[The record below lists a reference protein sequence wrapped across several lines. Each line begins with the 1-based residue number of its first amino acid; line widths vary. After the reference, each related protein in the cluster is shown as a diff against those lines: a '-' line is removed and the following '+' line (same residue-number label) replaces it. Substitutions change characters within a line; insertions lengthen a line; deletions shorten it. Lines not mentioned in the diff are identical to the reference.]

1 MPDMKPTRIAAAIA
15 ACLSLHGVAQ
25 AGNAPITRVTL
36 YSGTA
41 MVERSAQ
48 VAPGMK
54 ELEISGL
61 PANFDAQT
69 LRVQAS
75 PGVQVGQVVTRDVGQ
90 AEAPSPREAELET
103 RLQALEDSRDVLVVE
118 VESSMLVKNY
128 LSKLNGGDGAQAPVD
143 GKSLASAVDA
153 IKRGGRDALAQ
164 IQRTQVQL
172 REIDRKIKA
181 AQRELE
187 KARSGAREQR
197 SVVITVAAQ
206 QAGSIKLSYQVNRAG
221 WKPAYRATLNSDSST
236 IELER
241 MAVVAQKSGE
251 DWSGVELRLSTGQPR
266 LSPQAPEPVTR
277 RLAYHPPRPRADAE
291 LLERP
296 APPPAPALAPVLS
309 YATNV
314 HSAARGPQDNFIPP
328 VVETQGAYDTEF
340 AVPNRVNLAS
350 DGREITLGLST
361 LKLPA
366 RQRVR
371 VVPRQEKFAV
381 LTAEAERPSGVWLN
395 GNVQLYR
402 DGGYV
407 GATHWNT
414 QASDKLALSFGRDE
428 LVRVTV
434 ERADQQSGSR
444 GLLSQRGEHQVADV
458 FTISSFH
465 KKPVEVLVLEASPV
479 SASEEIK
486 VKQTFA
492 PQPGILAW
500 EQRQGVVG
508 WEKTM
513 APNETMK
520 INVGYNITYPKEGTV
535 SGMHNF

>member
-1 MPDMKPTRIAAAIA
+1 MKPTRIASAIA
-15 ACLSLHGVAQ
+15 LCLTLQGFAC
-25 AGNAPITRVTL
+25 AGNAPITRVTM

-41 MVERSAQ
+41 TVERSAQ

-69 LRVQAS
+69 LRIQAP
-75 PGVQVGQVVTRDVGQ
+75 PGVQVGAIVTRDVGQ
-90 AEAPSPREAELET
+90 ADAISPREAELEAK
-103 RLQALEDSRDVLVVE
+103 LQALEDSRDLLNVE
-118 VESSMLVKNY
+118 VESSKLVKNY
-128 LSKLNGGDGAQAPVD
+128 LSKLNGGENSQTPVD
-143 GKSLASAVDA
+143 GKSLGAAVDT
-153 IKRGGRDALAQ
+153 IKRSGREALAQ
-164 IQRTQVQL
+164 IQRTQVQI
-172 REIDRKIKA
+172 RELDKKIA
-181 AQRELE
+181 ATQGELE
-187 KARSGAREQR
+187 KARSGARDQR
-197 SVVITVAAQ
+197 SITIAVAAQ

-221 WKPAYRATLNSDSST
+221 WKPAYRASLNSATST

-266 LSPQAPEPVTR
+266 LSPQAPEPMPQ
-277 RLAYHPPRPRADAE
+277 RLTYYPPQPAQAKYANALE
-291 LLERP
+291 ERP
-296 APPPAPALAPVLS
+296 MPVPAAAPPAIQLAPNTVS
-309 YATNV
+309 DT
-314 HSAARGPQDNFIPP
+314 FIPP
-328 VVETQGAYDTEF
+328 VLESQGAFDTEF
-340 AVPNRVNLAS
+340 AVPNHVNLAS
-350 DGREITLGLST
+350 DGREITLALST
-361 LKLPA
+361 TKLA
-366 RQRVR
+366 TKQRVR

-381 LTAEAERPSGVWLN
+381 ITAEGERPAGVWLN
-395 GNVQLYR
+395 GNIQLFR
-402 DGGYV
+402 DGAYV
-407 GATHWNT
+407 GATNWNP

-434 ERADQQSGSR
+434 DRADQQSGSR
-444 GLLSQRGEHQVADV
+444 GFLSQRGEHQVADV

-465 KKPVEVLVLEASPV
+465 KTPVEVLVLESTPV

-492 PQPGILAW
+492 PQPGIAMW

>member
-1 MPDMKPTRIAAAIA
+1 MKPTSIAAALAICFSLQGIA
-15 ACLSLHGVAQ
+15 CAAD
-25 AGNAPITRVTL
+25 APVTRVTL

-41 MVERSAQ
+41 TVERSAQ

-61 PANFDAQT
+61 PANFDPQT

-75 PGVQVGQVVTRDVGQ
+75 AGVQVGQIVTRDAGQ
-90 AEAPSPREAELET
+90 AEAPSPREAELEAK
-103 RLQALEDSRDVLVVE
+103 LQALEDSRDLLNVE
-118 VESSMLVKNY
+118 IESSMLVKNY
-128 LSKLNGGDGAQAPVD
+128 LSKLNGGENPQAPVD
-143 GKSLASAVDA
+143 GKSLGAAVDT
-153 IKRGGRDALAQ
+153 IKRGGREALAQ

-172 REIDRKIKA
+172 RDIEKKIKV
-181 AQRELE
+181 AQRDLE
-187 KARSGAREQR
+187 KARSGARDQR
-197 SVVITVAAQ
+197 SITIAVAAQ

-221 WKPAYRATLNSDSST
+221 WKPAYRASLNSATST

-266 LSPQAPEPVTR
+266 LSPQAPEPVPR
-277 RLAYHPPRPRADAE
+277 RLTYHPPAPPSDVRM
-291 LLERP
+291 LERAAP
-296 APPPAPALAPVLS
+296 AAPMAYAPPPPAG
-309 YATNV
+309 
-314 HSAARGPQDNFIPP
+314 AAQDSFIPP
-328 VVETQGAYDTEF
+328 VLESQGTFDTEF

-350 DGREITLGLST
+350 DGREITLALST

-366 RQRVR
+366 KQRVR

-381 LTAEAERPSGVWLN
+381 VTAEAERPSGVWLN
-395 GNVQLYR
+395 GNVQLFR

-414 QASDKLALSFGRDE
+414 QASDKLALSFGRDD

-434 ERADQQSGSR
+434 DRADQQTGSR
-444 GLLSQRGEHQVADV
+444 GFLSQRGEHQVSDV
-458 FTISSFH
+458 FTITSFH
-465 KKPVEVLVLEASPV
+465 KTPVELLVLEAAPV

-486 VKQTFA
+486 VKATFS
-492 PQPGILAW
+492 PQPSIAAW
-500 EQRQGVVG
+500 QQRQGVVG
-508 WEKTM
+508 WEKTL
-513 APNETMK
+513 APDEAMK
-520 INVGYNITYPKEGTV
+520 ISVGYNIAYPKEGTV

>member
-1 MPDMKPTRIAAAIA
+1 MKPTRIA
-15 ACLSLHGVAQ
+15 VALCFALQ
-25 AGNAPITRVTL
+25 GLAQAAGNAPITRVTL

-54 ELEISGL
+54 ELEITGL

-90 AEAPSPREAELET
+90 AEAPSPREAELEA
-103 RLQALEDSRDVLVVE
+103 RLQALQDSRDVLTVE

-128 LSKLNGGDGAQAPVD
+128 LSKLNGGASAQAPVD
-143 GKSLASAVDA
+143 GKSLAAAVDT
-153 IKRGGRDALAQ
+153 IKRGGREALAQ

-181 AQRELE
+181 AQRELD

-197 SVVITVAAQ
+197 SITIAVAAQ
-206 QAGSIKLSYQVNRAG
+206 QAGSVKVSYQVNRAG
-221 WKPAYRATLNSDSST
+221 WKPAYRATLSSDTSS

-277 RLAYHPPRPRADAE
+277 RLTYHAPRPQADIRAQEKVVGYAHAPA
-291 LLERP
+291 LRS
-296 APPPAPALAPVLS
+296 APPPLSEAPV
-309 YATNV
+309 A
-314 HSAARGPQDNFIPP
+314 PDNFIPP
-328 VVETQGAYDTEF
+328 VVETQGAFDTEF
-340 AVPNRVNLAS
+340 SVPNRVTLAS

-366 RQRVR
+366 RQQVR

-381 LTAEAERPSGVWLN
+381 LTAEADRPSGVWLS

-402 DGGYV
+402 DGAYV
-407 GATHWNT
+407 GAAHWNT
-414 QASDKLALSFGRDE
+414 PASDKLALSFGRDE

-434 ERADQQSGSR
+434 DRADQQSGSR
-444 GLLSQRGEHQVADV
+444 GLLAQRGEHQVADV
-458 FTISSFH
+458 FTISSLH
-465 KKPVEVLVLEASPV
+465 KRPIDLLVLEATPV

-486 VKQTFA
+486 VNHTFA
-492 PQPGILAW
+492 PQPGIMAW
-500 EQRQGVVG
+500 QQRQGVVA
-508 WEKTM
+508 WEKRL
-513 APNETMK
+513 APGETMK
-520 INVGYNITYPKEGTV
+520 INVGYTITYPKEGTV

>member
-1 MPDMKPTRIAAAIA
+1 MKPTRIAVAICFA
-15 ACLSLHGVAQ
+15 LQGLAHA

-54 ELEISGL
+54 ELEITGL

-75 PGVQVGQVVTRDVGQ
+75 PGVQVGQVVTRDEGQ
-90 AEAPSPREAELET
+90 AEAPSQREAELEA
-103 RLQALEDSRDVLVVE
+103 RLQALQDSRDVLTVE

-128 LSKLNGGDGAQAPVD
+128 LSKLNGGDSAQAPVD
-143 GKSLASAVDA
+143 GKSLAAAVDT
-153 IKRGGRDALAQ
+153 IKRGGREALAQ

-172 REIDRKIKA
+172 RELDRKIKA
-181 AQRELE
+181 AQRELD
-187 KARSGAREQR
+187 KARSGARDQR
-197 SVVITVAAQ
+197 SITIALAAQ
-206 QAGSIKLSYQVNRAG
+206 QAGSVKVSYQVNRAG
-221 WKPAYRATLNSDSST
+221 WKPAYRATLNSDTSS

-266 LSPQAPEPVTR
+266 LSPQAPDPMTR
-277 RLAYHPPRPRADAE
+277 RLTYHAPRPQAE
-291 LLERP
+291 AQLLEKPVLAMAYAPP
-296 APPPAPALAPVLS
+296 APPAPGVAR
-309 YATNV
+309 
-314 HSAARGPQDNFIPP
+314 AAQDNFIPP
-328 VVETQGAYDTEF
+328 VVETQGAFDTEF
-340 AVPNRVNLAS
+340 AVPNRVSLAS

-366 RQRVR
+366 RQQVR

-381 LTAEAERPSGVWLN
+381 LTAQAERPSGVWLS

-402 DGGYV
+402 DGAYV
-407 GATHWNT
+407 GAAHWNT

-434 ERADQQSGSR
+434 DRADQQSGSR
-444 GLLSQRGEHQVADV
+444 GLLAQRGEHQVADV
-458 FTISSFH
+458 FTISSLH
-465 KKPVEVLVLEASPV
+465 KKPIDLLVLEAAPV
-479 SASEEIK
+479 SASEEVK
-486 VKQTFA
+486 VKQSFA

-500 EQRQGVVG
+500 QQRQGVVG
-508 WEKTM
+508 WEKTL
-513 APNETMK
+513 APSETMK
-520 INVGYNITYPKEGTV
+520 ISVGYTITYPKEGTV